1 VELVSM
7 WRYTLWSILALFI
20 LGGIGPHIFSFSAAW
35 SRGIAAVAAGL
46 FGLFTG
52 AVITPILLPWLPGRA
67 FAMRGAIAGVATGI
81 MGILIFSASLGWLN
95 SLALLLTVAAVSSWC
110 AMHFT
115 GSSTFTSPSGVEKEM
130 RQAIPFQAAALLV
143 AGLCWIASAF

>member
-1 VELVSM
+1 M

-20 LGGIGPHIFSFSAAW
+20 LGGIGPQIFSFSAAW
-35 SRGIAAVAAGL
+35 SRGITAVTAGL
-46 FGLFTG
+46 LGLFTG

-67 FAMRGAIAGVATGI
+67 FAMRGAIAGLATGM
-81 MGILIFSASLGWLN
+81 MGLLIFSASLGWLN
-95 SLALLLTVAAVSSWC
+95 SLALLLAVAAVSSWC

-130 RQAIPFQAAALLV
+130 RQAIPAQAAVLLV
-143 AGLCWIASAF
+143 GGLCWLAAAF